1 MFGNETGLLL
11 ASGMFFDN
19 TFEIRFNRP
28 PRNLS
33 KNPDDLICVFNF

>member
-1 MFGNETGLLL
+1 MFGNETGLIL

-19 TFEIRFNRP
+19 LFEIRFNRP

-33 KNPDDLICVFNF
+33 VNPGDLFCIFNS